1 MKAFADRDEAGL
13 LLGQALAGLDPAPG
27 PGALV
32 LGIPRGGVI
41 VAAAAARVLG
51 ADLDVMVPAKIR
63 APHQPELAIGAV
75 GPDGGVWLDAAA
87 VAALAIPEEV
97 LDAQVRAAW
106 QEVLRRTA
114 AFRGDRPPPSVT
126 GRFVVLVDDGIATG
140 ATIAA
145 AARALRAQAPGRLVV
160 AVPVAPG
167 QGVRQL
173 ATEVDQVVCLASP
186 EPFLAVGQWYQDF
199 RQVGDDAVQQ
209 ALSATGSKPNESL

>member
-1 MKAFADRDEAGL
+1 VKAFADRDEAGL

-27 PGALV
+27 PGALL

-41 VAAAAARVLG
+41 VAAAAARVIG
-51 ADLDVMVPAKIR
+51 ADLDVLVPAKVR

-75 GPDGGVWLDAAA
+75 GPDGGVWLDGAV
-87 VAALAIPEEV
+87 VAALAIPEDILE
-97 LDAQVRAAW
+97 AQVRAAW

-145 AARALRAQAPGRLVV
+145 AARALRAQAPARLVV

-167 QGVRQL
+167 QAVRQL

-199 RQVGDDAVQQ
+199 RQVGDDAVRQ
-209 ALSATGSKPNESL
+209 ALSATGSQP

>member
-1 MKAFADRDEAGL
+1 VVKAFADRDEAGL

-41 VAAAAARVLG
+41 VAAAAARVIG
-51 ADLDVMVPAKIR
+51 ADLDVLVPAKVR
-63 APHQPELAIGAV
+63 APYQPELAIGAV
-75 GPDGGVWLDAAA
+75 GPDGGVWLDGAV
-87 VAALAIPEEV
+87 VAALAIPEDV
-97 LDAQVRAAW
+97 LEAQVRAAW

-145 AARALRAQAPGRLVV
+145 AARALRAQAPARLVV
-160 AVPVAPG
+160 AVPVAPV
-167 QGVRQL
+167 QAVRQL

-199 RQVGDDAVQQ
+199 RQVGDDAVRQ
-209 ALSATGSKPNESL
+209 ALSATGSQP

>member
-1 MKAFADRDEAGL
+1 VKAFADRDEAGL

-41 VAAAAARVLG
+41 VAAAAARVIG
-51 ADLDVMVPAKIR
+51 ADLDVAVPAKIR

-87 VAALAIPEEV
+87 VATLAIPEEV
-97 LDAQVRAAW
+97 LGNQVRAAW

-145 AARALRAQAPGRLVV
+145 AARALRAQAPARLVV

-167 QGVRQL
+167 QAVRQL

-199 RQVGDDAVQQ
+199 RQVGDDVVRQ
-209 ALSATGSKPNESL
+209 ALSATGRQP

>member
-1 MKAFADRDEAGL
+1 VKAFADRDQAGR

-32 LGIPRGGVI
+32 IGIPRGGVI
-41 VAAAAARVLG
+41 VAAAAARVIG

-75 GPDGGVWLDAAA
+75 GPDGGVWLDGAV

-97 LDAQVRAAW
+97 LEVQVRAAW

-145 AARALRAQAPGRLVV
+145 AARALRAQAPARLVV
-160 AVPVAPG
+160 AVPVAPA
-167 QGVRQL
+167 QAVRQL
-173 ATEVDQVVCLASP
+173 ANEVDQVVCLASP

-199 RQVGDDAVQQ
+199 RQVGDDAVRQ
-209 ALSATGSKPNESL
+209 ALSATGRQP

>member
-13 LLGQALAGLDPAPG
+13 LLGQALADLDPAPG

-41 VAAAAARVLG
+41 VAAAVARVIG
-51 ADLDVMVPAKIR
+51 ADLDVMVPAKVR

-75 GPDGGVWLDAAA
+75 GPDGGVWLDGVA

-97 LDAQVRAAW
+97 LEAQVSAAW
-106 QEVLRRTA
+106 QEVRRRTA
-114 AFRGDRPPPSVT
+114 AFRGDRPSPSVT
-126 GRFVVLVDDGIATG
+126 GRFVILVDDGIATG

-145 AARALRAQAPGRLVV
+145 AARALRAQAPARLVV

-167 QGVRQL
+167 QAVRHL

-199 RQVGDDAVQQ
+199 RQVGDEAVRQ
-209 ALSATGSKPNESL
+209 ALSATGSQP

>member
-126 GRFVVLVDDGIATG
+126 GRFVVLV
-140 ATIAA
+140 
-145 AARALRAQAPGRLVV
+145 
-160 AVPVAPG
+160 PVAPG
-167 QGVRQL
+167 QAVRQL